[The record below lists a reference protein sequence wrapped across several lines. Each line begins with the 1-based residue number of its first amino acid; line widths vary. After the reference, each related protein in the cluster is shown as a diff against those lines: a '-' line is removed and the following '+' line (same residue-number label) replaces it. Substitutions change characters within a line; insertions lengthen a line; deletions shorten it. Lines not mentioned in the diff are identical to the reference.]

1 MSNMTAKYLLACE
14 DDPEFRSMGQVQLLQ
29 HSMTPGQVAGST
41 SGTDQGLCHQVVVS
55 VNI

>member
-1 MSNMTAKYLLACE
+1 MTAKYLLACK

-41 SGTDQGLCHQVVVS
+41 PGTNQGLCHQVVVS